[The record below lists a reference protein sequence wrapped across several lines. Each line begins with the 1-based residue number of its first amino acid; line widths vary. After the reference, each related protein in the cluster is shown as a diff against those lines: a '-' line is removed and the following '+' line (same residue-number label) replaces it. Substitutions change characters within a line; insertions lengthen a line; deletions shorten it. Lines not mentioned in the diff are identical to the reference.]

1 MIKENITLLKEKI
14 QQACERAGRSPE
26 DVLLIAVSK
35 TKPLS
40 MIEEAY
46 AVGMREFGENKP
58 QEMRDKAKQLEKPVQ
73 WHMIGNLQTNK
84 IKYVVGTACMIHSVD
99 SLTLAEAIEK
109 EAAKKEVRM
118 DILLEVNIAKEA
130 SKHGFLPEELLEAV
144 QKAAKLPHLR
154 LRGLMTVAPYT
165 ENAEENR
172 IYFRKMK
179 DLLVDINDKN
189 IDNVIMDCL
198 SMGMSSDYEVAIEEG
213 ATMIRIGTGIFGE
226 RDYSIKENGNR

>member
-1 MIKENITLLKEKI
+1 MIQKNIQIVQDNILK
-14 QQACERAGRSPE
+14 ACERAGRKQSE
-26 DVLLIAVSK
+26 VTLIAVSK

-46 AVGMREFGENKP
+46 AAGMSEFGENKP
-58 QEMRDKAKQLEKPVQ
+58 QEMRDKAKKLDVQ
-73 WHMIGNLQTNK
+73 VHWHMIGTLQSNK

-99 SLTLAEAIEK
+99 SLPLALAIEK
-109 EAAKKEVRM
+109 EAAKKNMVM
-118 DILLEVNIAKEA
+118 DILLEVNIAKEE
-130 SKHGFLPEELLEAV
+130 SKHGFSEEEIYSV
-144 QKAAKLPHLR
+144 VSEIAKMPHLS

-179 DLLVDINDKN
+179 ELLVDINSKN
-189 IDNVIMDCL
+189 IDNISMDSL

-213 ATMIRIGTGIFGE
+213 ATMVRVGTGIFGE
-226 RDYSIKENGNR
+226 RDYSL

>member
-1 MIKENITLLKEKI
+1 MIQKNIQIVQENIQK
-14 QQACERAGRSPE
+14 ACKRAGRKPSE
-26 DVLLIAVSK
+26 VTLIAVSK

-46 AVGMREFGENKP
+46 AAGMCEFGENKP
-58 QEMRDKAKQLEKPVQ
+58 QEMRDKAKVLDVPVH
-73 WHMIGNLQTNK
+73 WHMIGTLQSNK

-99 SLTLAEAIEK
+99 SLVLAMAIEK
-109 EAAKKEVRM
+109 EAEKKNLVM
-118 DILLEVNIAKEA
+118 DILLEVNMAMEE
-130 SKHGFLPEELLEAV
+130 SKHGFTVEEIYSVVSEI
-144 QKAAKLPHLR
+144 AKMPHLS

-179 DLLVDINDKN
+179 ELLVDINSKN
-189 IDNVIMDCL
+189 IDNISMDCL

-213 ATMIRIGTGIFGE
+213 ATMVRVGTGIFGE
-226 RDYSIKENGNR
+226 RDYSH

>member
-1 MIKENITLLKEKI
+1 MIQENLLMVQENIRK
-14 QQACERAGRSPE
+14 ACKRAGRNAE
-26 DVLLIAVSK
+26 DVTLIAVSK

-46 AVGMREFGENKP
+46 AAGMREFGENKP
-58 QEMRDKAKQLEKPVQ
+58 QEMRDKAKLLNVPVH
-73 WHMIGNLQTNK
+73 WHMIGTLQSNK

-99 SLTLAEAIEK
+99 SLALALAIEK
-109 EAAKKEVRM
+109 EAAKKELVM
-118 DILLEVNIAKEA
+118 DILLEVNVAEEE
-130 SKHGFLPEELLEAV
+130 SKHGFSEAEIYPIV
-144 QKAAKLPHLR
+144 KDIAKLPHLR

-179 DLLVDINDKN
+179 ELLVDINSKN
-189 IDNVIMDCL
+189 IDNISMDSL

-213 ATMIRIGTGIFGE
+213 ATMVRVGTGIFGE
-226 RDYSIKENGNR
+226 RNYSK